1 MINTQDQE
9 ELLRL
14 IADYLQED
22 LTCMAIGGT
31 AMMFLGY
38 KNTTKDI
45 DLVFKTEAER
55 RAFVHAIEQL
65 GYKEKS
71 LVALYDEKKR
81 KMAGRPKI
89 YSRGEERFDL
99 FARSVFGYDL
109 DFDMTKIVQRLDFL
123 GKHELIVYVVPK
135 EELLLLKA
143 ITHRE
148 KDDEDIA
155 TIVKIEKT
163 MNWDSIIDKA
173 IAQRWK
179 NPWILIDLEEA
190 MQKLKKLTFIPS
202 MHFDKIYKA
211 QHKREK

>member
-1 MINTQDQE
+1 
-9 ELLRL
+9 
-14 IADYLQED
+14 
-22 LTCMAIGGT
+22 
-31 AMMFLGY
+31 
-38 KNTTKDI
+38 
-45 DLVFKTEAER
+45 
-55 RAFVHAIEQL
+55 
-65 GYKEKS
+65 
-71 LVALYDEKKR
+71 
-81 KMAGRPKI
+81 
-89 YSRGEERFDL
+89 
-99 FARSVFGYDL
+99 
-109 DFDMTKIVQRLDFL
+109 
-123 GKHELIVYVVPK
+123 VVPK

-202 MHFDKIYKA
+202 KHFDKIYKV

>member
-9 ELLRL
+9 ELFKL
-14 IADYLQED
+14 IADYLRKD
-22 LTCMAIGGT
+22 VICMAIGGT

-45 DLVFKTEAER
+45 DLVFKTER
-55 RAFVHAIEQL
+55 DRLAFVHAIEQL

-81 KMAGRPKI
+81 KMAGKPKV
-89 YSRGEERFDL
+89 YSRGDERFDL
-99 FARSVFGYDL
+99 FITTVFGYAV
-109 DFDMTKIVQRLDFL
+109 DFDMARIAQRVDFL

-148 KDDEDIA
+148 KDEEDIA

-211 QHKREK
+211 QHKRER